1 MFSNLLGK
9 HRNKIAGL
17 HVKIM
22 FKIYKKLPVCLLKQ
36 LYNFAFQLS
45 ARRILAAHHPHQ
57 ELKLSSVFFFFFPP
71 FFRCMVVLL
80 RCFRVHFFSD
90 KWYWVHFVCLFS
102 ICISSLINRPF
113 RCFAHD
119 LIGFF
124 SLLSFKHSLYTLYN
138 FHYIG
143 YFLLLKIKQTV
154 K

>member
-22 FKIYKKLPVCLLKQ
+22 FKICKKLPVCLPKQ

-45 ARRILAAHHPHQ
+45 VC
-57 ELKLSSVFFFFFPP
+57 ENSGCSSSSPGVETVKCFFFFFFSRP

-102 ICISSLINRPF
+102 ICVSSLINCLF
-113 RCFAHD
+113 RCFVHY

-124 SLLSFKHSLYTLYN
+124 SLLSFKHSSYTLYN

-143 YFLLLKIKQTV
+143 YFYY
-154 K
+154 